1 MCFSGPSRA
10 RSCGPVTGL
19 GLRCKYSYVLYLIYV
34 FGQKN
39 RKYFGGSKE
48 KYGRVV
54 RHICMYS
61 ATNNNNHISN
71 GAGAAE
77 NPTLTW
83 AEDPPQG
90 VILRVISKKKNPIPR
105 TPHPAESTLAG
116 CDSSG
121 PVQMCCRSSVPRP
134 V

>member
-1 MCFSGPSRA
+1 MYSDKRTENISGGVKRKIRA
-10 RSCGPVTGL
+10 RRAT
-19 GLRCKYSYVLYLIYV
+19 Y
-34 FGQKN
+34 
-39 RKYFGGSKE
+39 
-48 KYGRVV
+48 
-54 RHICMYS
+54 ICMYS